1 MDEDKVALTKE
12 DSVIQEDRENNDD
25 VGETRSE
32 SNEDESVKNGENSN
46 VQQIRRGLTRSRSN
60 YPESSASST
69 VDQDDEHGQDSEA
82 TISTSPSHH
91 GDASEDKQSKVKN
104 GNVSEDH
111 KPPTSSPSPSPSLHS
126 ASTSPLPSPCQS
138 PPSLSEKI
146 RDRRR
151 SSLAPRDSEL
161 ITVTKRSRSGSRSP
175 RRGSTTFLMGD
186 DSIMVQLE
194 TGKRRLSSFC
204 ASSNDETMIT
214 IDDSLTE
221 EEIVE
226 TLKAHKQIISN
237 IKTQNWPM
245 HRKLKIL
252 RRAKMYIK
260 KHEGDLK
267 QSKQAKDIVTKY
279 RTYLEKSINR
289 LKREIDNLVVQ
300 LTPWEMRI
308 KKIESQFGSVVASYF
323 TFLRWIFW
331 INTFTSISMIVFL
344 MVPEILRSNKDPTQM
359 RKFEDA
365 NKNLTFKEMI
375 NTAWNFDGYLKY
387 SPIFYGYYDNEETTS
402 IGYRLPLVYF
412 GVCLLLYA
420 FSFFCI
426 LHKMTQNARNN
437 RIGSKDDEYVFTW
450 KLFTGWDFMIGNSET
465 AYNKVASIVMGF
477 KEVILEEKEKKKE
490 EKNWKM
496 IVRRVIANILVLLL
510 LISSA
515 YAVVFVVQRS
525 LKLPENPGFIREN
538 EVTIVISGIQT
549 VYPNIFNIIAAL
561 EDYHPRIALRWQLAR
576 ILVLNLLNLYAFLL
590 ATFDKIDEM
599 SEKLLNYKKLIKGN
613 VTALRLSTTIAPNIE
628 SDTITLRVIDSL
640 KPRENG
646 TIKRNR
652 RQPHEGRLYPPEDFK
667 ITRGDVEF
675 IMTTESTTYDPYA
688 RNDLD
693 AEEPIDGR
701 YLSGFTS
708 PPTSTTLG
716 NSSNGD
722 PGGGSTL
729 DPDSENGTI
738 TITLE
743 ETESTPPSNGSDD
756 GLSVTTPSAFSVKQS
771 TMKGYSSSRPS
782 QWINGSFVTDSL
794 PTSTPSSRTNKST
807 RPVTSRPSTKGVTRL
822 PTTKVTVSSTVKQ
835 SGSASGTT
843 TVRPYFETTTQ
854 CLPETTT
861 IFTYTADEILQ
872 LSETERTSLRDL
884 CWETMF
890 GQELAKILVAD
901 TLLGIVITIVADYGR
916 ALFVRY
922 CNDCSCIFW
931 DLETQFPGYSDFQ
944 IAENILSLVN
954 NQANIWLGMFFSPG
968 LPGINTIRLCIL
980 MYLQSWAVLTSNI
993 PHETVFKASGNNNFY
1008 YAILLSM
1015 LFICILPVGYAVVW
1029 LEPSWH
1035 CGPFSGYHRVYHV
1048 LTKYLEKT
1056 LPDRVNKI
1064 IDYLTSP
1071 GAVIPLILLMIL
1083 IIYYLM
1089 SSVGSL
1095 REANNDLKS
1104 QLRKEKDLQEE
1115 EDEAAAAAATGA
1127 TVGQDVAGNCPQI
1140 INTIDGI
1147 LTPGMEKKHVR
1158 INDDI
1163 GNDSDVAKLLDS
1175 S

>member
-1 MDEDKVALTKE
+1 MAISRSSEKYALIKFTCALFLNVLTCFLFYWCLASRSVPDSPTPKGIKVKRILPSYLDDSEIWTKEATDPPMENKADDQNLMHKKSHALIKFTCALLGYSILAKASFSYQNYRPGFDVSIPLFSKNHSTRGKTLMEPEDGPEYQLVDDVVIETIDTTRLDSSDRKNLLVFKGKRYTHGIGSETRNTLHHLHNDRDILIYTTCKHGKKWKDLKDERCAKDNLEYEKFNYSILMANSTFCLVPRGRRLGSFRFLEALANGCIPVLLSNNWVKPFEDVIDWSEIVVEGDERSLLQLPEIILRSYEWKKIHVERIVYTTIDILNERIQTHLSFTTFLWNLVNPSFTSFTGAIWFDAEYSFDLKDYPGYGKLSNSYSPSRKSINAKLFPYKDINTYAVLSLQPDTTITVEELDFAYLVWLSFPHRIIGFTARDHYYDEENIENFLSLLALMSLKDGKTLGKIKFYRLKGRQPVPFSDEIHDKVHNKDKVALTKE

-599 SEKLLNYKKLIKGN
+599 
-613 VTALRLSTTIAPNIE
+613 
-628 SDTITLRVIDSL
+628 
-640 KPRENG
+640 
-646 TIKRNR
+646 
-652 RQPHEGRLYPPEDFK
+652 
-667 ITRGDVEF
+667 
-675 IMTTESTTYDPYA
+675 
-688 RNDLD
+688 
-693 AEEPIDGR
+693 
-701 YLSGFTS
+701 
-708 PPTSTTLG
+708 
-716 NSSNGD
+716 
-722 PGGGSTL
+722 
-729 DPDSENGTI
+729 
-738 TITLE
+738 
-743 ETESTPPSNGSDD
+743 
-756 GLSVTTPSAFSVKQS
+756 
-771 TMKGYSSSRPS
+771 
-782 QWINGSFVTDSL
+782 
-794 PTSTPSSRTNKST
+794 
-807 RPVTSRPSTKGVTRL
+807 
-822 PTTKVTVSSTVKQ
+822 
-835 SGSASGTT
+835 
-843 TVRPYFETTTQ
+843 
-854 CLPETTT
+854 
-861 IFTYTADEILQ
+861 
-872 LSETERTSLRDL
+872 
-884 CWETMF
+884 
-890 GQELAKILVAD
+890 
-901 TLLGIVITIVADYGR
+901 
-916 ALFVRY
+916 
-922 CNDCSCIFW
+922 
-931 DLETQFPGYSDFQ
+931 
-944 IAENILSLVN
+944 
-954 NQANIWLGMFFSPG
+954 
-968 LPGINTIRLCIL
+968 
-980 MYLQSWAVLTSNI
+980 
-993 PHETVFKASGNNNFY
+993 
-1008 YAILLSM
+1008 
-1015 LFICILPVGYAVVW
+1015 
-1029 LEPSWH
+1029 
-1035 CGPFSGYHRVYHV
+1035 
-1048 LTKYLEKT
+1048 
-1056 LPDRVNKI
+1056 
-1064 IDYLTSP
+1064 
-1071 GAVIPLILLMIL
+1071 
-1083 IIYYLM
+1083 
-1089 SSVGSL
+1089 
-1095 REANNDLKS
+1095 
-1104 QLRKEKDLQEE
+1104 
-1115 EDEAAAAAATGA
+1115 
-1127 TVGQDVAGNCPQI
+1127 
-1140 INTIDGI
+1140 
-1147 LTPGMEKKHVR
+1147 
-1158 INDDI
+1158 
-1163 GNDSDVAKLLDS
+1163 
-1175 S
+1175 